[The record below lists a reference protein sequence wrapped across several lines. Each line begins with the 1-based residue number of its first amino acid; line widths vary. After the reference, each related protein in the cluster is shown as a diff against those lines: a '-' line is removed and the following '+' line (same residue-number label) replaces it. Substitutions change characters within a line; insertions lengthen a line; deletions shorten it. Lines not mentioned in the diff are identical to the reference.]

1 MKSADKR
8 AQTDYAIHP
17 VLINRWS
24 PRAFDGNP
32 VEKDKIDRMF
42 EAARWS
48 PSASNEQPWR
58 FIVGFKGD
66 ETYQK
71 IFDTFVEFNQLWAI
85 TAPVLVLTIGYTK
98 SLKNLGQPNPTYTY
112 DVGQAVAHLSF
123 QAHADGLYV
132 HQMVGF
138 DAAKAEKIF
147 DVATDFKVLTAIAV
161 GYIGDPEILHP
172 NLKVM
177 EYDKRVRRP
186 VSETV
191 FTGKFGEALL
201 KW

>member
-1 MKSADKR
+1 MKSIDKK
-8 AQTDYAIHP
+8 AQTLHDLHP

-24 PRAFDGNP
+24 PRAFDEKA
-32 VEKDKIDRMF
+32 VEKVKIERMF

-58 FIVGFKGD
+58 FIVGIKGD

-85 TAPVLVLTIGYTK
+85 TAPVLVLSVGYTK
-98 SLKNLGQPNPTYTY
+98 SLKNPGQNNPTYTY

-123 QAHADGLYV
+123 QAHADGLHV
-132 HQMVGF
+132 HQMAGF
-138 DAAKAEKIF
+138 DVSKAEL
-147 DVATDFKVLTAIAV
+147 DFNVPADYKVLTALAV

-177 EYDKRVRRP
+177 EYDKRERRP
-186 VSETV
+186 AAETV
-191 FTGKFGEALL
+191 FSGSFGNAY
-201 KW
+201 K